1 MLAIIEIAVADIQVT
16 GGSVKSPEVEEV
28 SCSNPFPVDFASK
41 YKSNSADD
49 IEQCAGSLSTPLKPL
64 YYEHLG
70 GYAMH
75 EMKDFNRFSRNRI
88 QDVRDRFSFGGG
100 GGALYSPVDDDPTQT
115 IYITS
120 I

>member
-1 MLAIIEIAVADIQVT
+1 MWMLIGISVGNIQVT
-16 GGSVKSPEVEEV
+16 PGPDSSPEVEGL
-28 SCSNPFPVDFASK
+28 SYPNPFPVDFASK
-41 YKSNSADD
+41 YKSSSADD
-49 IEQCAGSLSTPLKPL
+49 VEQCAGSLPTPLKPL

-88 QDVRDRFSFGGG
+88 QDVRDRFSFGD